1 MIRFPKLRSGPAF
14 PPPPPRRPRNG
25 VSVKLQGT
33 ISSGGLAG
41 PGLPEV

>member
-1 MIRFPKLRSGPAF
+1 MIRFPKPRSGPVF
-14 PPPPPRRPRNG
+14 SPPPRRPRNG